1 MPIESSRAEVIT
13 SPQNPFLKDVRR
25 AAQRGELT
33 EGGYAVAESFH
44 LLEEAL
50 RSEAEIGAVLVTK
63 PMRTGVDRH
72 VRGLKRVRLMVLSDA
87 AFAAISVTEVSQGVV
102 TLVKPREWSI
112 DDTMRGLAAAVV
124 LDGVQDP
131 GNAGA
136 IMRSAE
142 AFGATGV
149 IAIRGTVSLFNPKTL
164 RASAGSVFRLPFVQQ
179 ADAEIVRAILEQNRV
194 TLYAAHP
201 RGKKAI
207 AEADLSRKFALV
219 IGAEGRG
226 LSERLKPGATELRIP
241 TTTVESLNAATAA
254 GVILYEARRQRMFG
268 K

>member
-1 MPIESSRAEVIT
+1 MLTDSSHAEIIT

-25 AAQRGELT
+25 AVQRGELT

-50 RSEAEIGAVLVTK
+50 RSEAEIGAVLVAKSLGTA
-63 PMRTGVDRH
+63 VDRH
-72 VRGLKRVRLMVLSDA
+72 VRGLKRVRLLILSDA
-87 AFAAISVTEVSQGVV
+87 AFAAVSATEVSQGVV
-102 TLVKPREWSI
+102 TLVKPRQWKIE
-112 DDTMRGLAAAVV
+112 DTIRGLAAVV
-124 LDGVQDP
+124 ILDGVQDP
-131 GNAGA
+131 GNAGT

-149 IAIRGTVSLFNPKTL
+149 IAVRGSVSLFNPKTL
-164 RASAGSVFRLPFVQQ
+164 RASSGSMFRLPFVQQ
-179 ADAEIVRAILEQNRV
+179 ADAGIVRAILEQNRV

-201 RGKKAI
+201 RGDKMIGA
-207 AEADLSRKFALV
+207 ADLSRKFALV

-226 LSERLKPGATELRIP
+226 VSERLQSVAIELRIP

-254 GVILYEARRQRMFG
+254 GVILYEASRQRTFG